1 MDVDRQRWSG
11 EGGFTERL
19 LAWLAERD
27 GIAFLRVEDA
37 EATRAEVDYNFI
49 SNEIYVRFRTRER
62 RERRRLLGVVPV
74 RRTVTEKVMTMDGL
88 GAALAEEPDL
98 GEPDYADPGMIQ
110 YLHTER
116 VIPPYQTRGYKL
128 IELVRIYEAGA
139 APRGGRADGHR

>member
-1 MDVDRQRWSG
+1 METDRERWSG
-11 EGGFTERL
+11 EGDFTEQL

-27 GIAFLRVEDA
+27 DIVFLRVEDA

-62 RERRRLLGVVPV
+62 QERRRLAGIIPI
-74 RRTVTEKVMTMDGL
+74 RRTVSEKVTTLEGL

-98 GEPDYADPGMIQ
+98 GEPDYVDEGMIQ

-128 IELVRIYEAGA
+128 IELVRIYEAGT
-139 APRGGRADGHR
+139 APRN